1 MKQKL
6 VEDLKKLVCQ
16 LCDDD
21 NLEYCYSCYIE
32 DEIIKILNENCI
44 EISN

>member
-21 NLEYCYSCYIE
+21 LEFCYACCIE
-32 DEIIKILNENCI
+32 DEIIKILNTNGI
-44 EISN
+44 DISN